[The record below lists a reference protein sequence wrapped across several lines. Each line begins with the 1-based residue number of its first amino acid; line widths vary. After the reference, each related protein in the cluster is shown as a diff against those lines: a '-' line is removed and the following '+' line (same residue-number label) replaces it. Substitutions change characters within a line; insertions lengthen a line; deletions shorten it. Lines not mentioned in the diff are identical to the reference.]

1 MIQFLYE
8 NLIADGAW
16 RFFLTGIGITFLI
29 VLQGL
34 IIGTFCGIILCAMS
48 LCRFRILQAVSRVYI
63 LFMSGT
69 PVILILML
77 FFYVILAPF
86 GTEAVITA
94 IIAFG
99 LRSGAL
105 IGEIMKSALAGV
117 DQGQVNAARTLGF
130 SRMGAFLHVTLPQ
143 AIRVGKPLYKHNV
156 VTLLQDTSVVGYI
169 NVNDLTRVVNS
180 MGSRTGNPLVSLLV
194 GIAIYL
200 LLSAVISSL
209 FNISDIG
216 KRRRKT
222 T

>member
-16 RFFLTGIGITFLI
+16 RFFLTGIGITLLI
-29 VLQGL
+29 VLHGL

-48 LCRFRILQAVSRVYI
+48 RSRFRILQAVSRIFI

-86 GTEAVITA
+86 GTDAVITA
-94 IIAFG
+94 IVAFG
-99 LRSGAL
+99 MRSGAL
-105 IGEIMKSALAGV
+105 IGEIMKSALSGV

-130 SRMGAFLHVTLPQ
+130 SRMGAFFHVTLPQ
-143 AIRVGKPLYKHNV
+143 AIRIGKPLYKHNV

-169 NVNDLTRVVNS
+169 TVNDLTRVVNS
-180 MGSRTGNPLVSLLV
+180 MGSRTGDPLISLIV

-200 LLSAVISSL
+200 SLSAVISFL
-209 FNISDIG
+209 FNISI
-216 KRRRKT
+216 KRQRKT
-222 T
+222 A